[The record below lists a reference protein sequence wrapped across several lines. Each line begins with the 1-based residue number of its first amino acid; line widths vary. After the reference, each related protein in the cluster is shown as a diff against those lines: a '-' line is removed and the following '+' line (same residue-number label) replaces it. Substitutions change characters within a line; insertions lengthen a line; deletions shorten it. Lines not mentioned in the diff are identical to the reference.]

1 MGSKLFDWFMNA
13 CAVAG
18 MVFLM
23 GTLVVIFSICLSGC
37 TDREAEWQTYS
48 TQHACKIV
56 GRTPGRSSMTTMI
69 TNNGVQVIPYNES
82 GISTY
87 QCDNGTMSRR
97 ED

>member
-1 MGSKLFDWFMNA
+1 MKKLFEWVCVITSA
-13 CAVAG
+13 L
-18 MVFLM
+18 MVFVSVAWAVFI
-23 GTLVVIFSICLSGC
+23 VVVMLSGC
-37 TDREAEWQTYS
+37 TDREAEWQAYS